1 MATNYSPSEVI
12 HLWAQQNT
20 EEAATKRRNGYVQ
33 VSFLKTVLYSY
44 NTPIAAFREGTVFLD
59 NYRHSATT
67 SGHQR
72 DVLVAV
78 TQPIFNYDCI
88 PKYVEKQVRLIRR
101 SHYIH
106 GGISPQSISPSTIWQ
121 QYNDIYQALCDS
133 AIQPVYWRTMGDR
146 LRIAFEYAAKANQ
159 LRALFNLDVPVLT
172 TEFTR
177 EQELAINA
185 AAAKEEK
192 AQAGR
197 FATTAN
203 KRLEWL
209 AGVGNKYPDAH
220 TNPIVLRVCPDNPAR
235 VETSRGA
242 VVPLKV
248 CEKLYEAW
256 KTQSTP
262 TDTKVG
268 HYTLGVYDWGIRIGC
283 HDILADEIERFGA
296 VINIQKFLPITEW

>member
-12 HLWAQQNT
+12 HIWAQQNT
-20 EEAATKRRNGYVQ
+20 EEAATKRRNGYIQ
-33 VSFLKTVLYSY
+33 ISFIKRVLYSY
-44 NTPIAAFREGTVFLD
+44 NTPIAAFRETSTGTKVVFLD

-78 TQPIFNYDCI
+78 TQPIFDYDCI
-88 PKYVEKQVRLIRR
+88 PKYVEKQVRFIRGNY
-101 SHYIH
+101 HIH
-106 GGISPQSISPSTIWQ
+106 GGKSPQTIEPTAIWQ
-121 QYNDIYQALCDS
+121 QYHDIYTSLCDS
-133 AIQPVYWRTMGDR
+133 AIQPSVWRTMGDR
-146 LRIAFEYAAKANQ
+146 LRIAFEYATKANQ

-172 TEFTR
+172 TEFTP
-177 EQELAINA
+177 EQQAAISA
-185 AAAKEEK
+185 AAVKEEK

-197 FATTAN
+197 FAATEN
-203 KRLEWL
+203 KRTAWL

-220 TNPIVLRVCPDNPAR
+220 TNPIVLRVCPDNPNR

-248 CEKLYEAW
+248 CGKLYEVW

-268 HYTLGVYDWGIRIGC
+268 HYTLTGVYDWGIRIGC
-283 HDILADEIERFGA
+283 HDIKADELERFAA
-296 VINIQKFLPITEW
+296 VIGINHD